1 MGLGL
6 SHTSHSIKKI
16 CGKSFSQLKV
26 QCRMQAAK
34 NLLLTQ
40 PYKLNHIAHLVGVE
54 DPNYFSRMFKRYFGQ
69 SANQYRKLN
78 QKEINI

>member
-1 MGLGL
+1 
-6 SHTSHSIKKI
+6 
-16 CGKSFSQLKV
+16 
-26 QCRMQAAK
+26 MQAAK